1 MADIRQIDT
10 STLRAWLKEGKK
22 IYILDIRPVKERQN
36 SLFPGSIHVDAYDK
50 LKQNDPL
57 AFDGLYLDK
66 TIPVVTLCGSGKASL
81 IAADMLIQKGYSA
94 FSLEGGL
101 NKWNQQQT

>member
-1 MADIRQIDT
+1 MANIRLIDT
-10 STLRAWLKEGKK
+10 STLRAWLKDGKK
-22 IYILDIRPVKERQN
+22 VSILDIRAVKERPN

-50 LKQNDPL
+50 LKQNDPS

-101 NKWNQQQT
+101 IKWTQQQT